1 MKFFLST
8 YKSGR
13 SWVAFGVASLAM
25 RQWRAKKRKPAH
37 AVATAEMVL
46 AYMLALALGILV
58 SVAYDEDWVI
68 VAVNRIP

>member
-1 MKFFLST
+1 
-8 YKSGR
+8 
-13 SWVAFGVASLAM
+13 M
-25 RQWRAKKRKPAH
+25 RQWRAKKRQPAH

-58 SVAYDEDWVI
+58 SVAYNEDWVI